1 MFGVE
6 IGNMP
11 LTQLMGTGIM
21 QVIDGGTPPVVEFVY
36 LLDEEGND
44 LLDSADF
51 YLTARHGRIFWLADV
66 NKNYLDDVREF
77 GLEVRG

>member
-6 IGNMP
+6 IGKMP

-21 QVIDGGTPPVVEFVY
+21 QVVDGGTPPVVEFVY